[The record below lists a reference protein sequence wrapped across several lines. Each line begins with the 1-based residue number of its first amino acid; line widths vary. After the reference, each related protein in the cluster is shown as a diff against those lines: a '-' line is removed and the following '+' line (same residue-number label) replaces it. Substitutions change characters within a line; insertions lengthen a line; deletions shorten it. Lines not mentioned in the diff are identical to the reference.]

1 MAVIERDKMKLS
13 REEIARRQGM
23 EYALKIAKEKGI
35 EGLEQEI
42 KRRGRTVAP
51 CLVPQK
57 EMDEFTLKVKQ
68 NATGVVTALSEMVL
82 RDKFGFGTTRMNRFK
97 DYINE
102 LADSIEKDYL
112 TVDDVISTIRDETG
126 IDLEFSRND
135 SDVIVKGGKN
145 VQGHG
150 MAGRKGKR
158 VPRGGKR
165 Y

>member
-1 MAVIERDKMKLS
+1 MKLS

-51 CLVPQK
+51 CLIPQK
-57 EMDEFTLKVKQ
+57 EMDEFTLKVKK

-82 RDKFGFGTTRMNRFK
+82 RDKFGFGTMRMNRFK

-112 TVDDVISTIRDETG
+112 TVNDVISTIRDETG
-126 IDLEFSRND
+126 IDLEFEKND
-135 SDVIVKGGKN
+135 SDVVVEGGKDSN

-150 MAGRKGKR
+150 MAGKDGRR

-165 Y
+165 H

>member
-1 MAVIERDKMKLS
+1 MKLS

-23 EYALKIAKEKGI
+23 EYALKIAKEKGL

-42 KRRGRTVAP
+42 KQRGRTVVP
-51 CLVPQK
+51 CLLPKK
-57 EMDEFTLKVKQ
+57 ELDEFTLKVKK

-112 TVDDVISTIRDETG
+112 TVEDVISTIREETG
-126 IDLEFSRND
+126 IDLNFERND

-150 MAGRKGKR
+150 MAGRNSKR

-165 Y
+165 H

>member
-1 MAVIERDKMKLS
+1 
-13 REEIARRQGM
+13 M

-68 NATGVVTALSEMVL
+68 NATGVVTALPEMVL

-126 IDLEFSRND
+126 IDL
-135 SDVIVKGGKN
+135 
-145 VQGHG
+145 
-150 MAGRKGKR
+150 
-158 VPRGGKR
+158 
-165 Y
+165 